1 MPTTPFLSR
10 GRISEVDGVDKH
22 SHMDKLIVTIQ
33 FYRLLSMDKGAWP
46 FETLSY
52 YVKDKSKSSR
62 QI

>member
-10 GRISEVDGVDKH
+10 GLISEVDRVDKH
-22 SHMDKLIVTIQ
+22 SHKDKLIVTIQ
-33 FYRLLSMDKGAWP
+33 FYGLLSMDKGAWP

-52 YVKDKSKSSR
+52 YVKDKSSR